1 MQNYIPY
8 KPISKNPYFESY
20 IPEELASIQEEAK
33 KTIPSKIRNSWDMW
47 LAENL
52 SLTQEELWKRFSA
65 EQLDS
70 IGLAILKIKKKTGF
84 IIADETGLGKGRILA
99 GIAQYA
105 LKQNLNVIF
114 FSEKKEL
121 FSDFYRDLTHTG
133 GLEFLDNPIVFHS
146 NAKVYDLEANLV
158 FKQTPTSMKKVL
170 SNQDIKTNFVF
181 STYSQVNSKQSK
193 DKMAFLEK
201 IAKNAIILLDE
212 SHNAAGESNTQKF
225 MHKLIEKS
233 KGVVFSSA
241 TYIKNENELELY
253 SQALDFTKENLNILR
268 QLLMEENNY
277 LLRKYFTYELTK
289 TFSIWRREHKPS
301 DIKWKHILIE
311 DNNIN
316 ETASKYAE
324 IMECLFQLIKEVQ
337 KTPEFNAT
345 HDIINSAWYS
355 LGATV
360 SRLSRNLLLVL
371 KIEKLIEQ
379 IKNTKNENKKS
390 VIVLEST
397 FSSVIEKIIDS
408 KSFTED
414 VINNLQDEEDS
425 NLQEGDSYNISFKN
439 IFLWLFKQVFEE
451 SLDNIEQLSNE
462 KIGFY
467 KNQFFEL
474 VKFFPELPIS
484 PIDHIIKRLKDEKIE
499 CGEISGRMFTLEEQE
514 NNTFTIKKIQDN
526 NRVLTVKKF
535 NDGLIDV
542 IILTRAGASGISLHA
557 SKDFKDQRQRVLFE
571 LEITNRP
578 TFRLQFIG
586 RVKRKNQACEP
597 LFYTICTELPFE
609 KRIIANENEKLKILQ
624 SHLTGDEDKHDV
636 ENIID
641 FYNREMDQLAKD
653 YLINDKNLAFKLG
666 IGLKVITTD
675 FYYIDSLLKRCVIL
689 SNEEQS
695 KILSY
700 LSNGAQIIAAK
711 NNTNPSLSTEI
722 IEMKTLWHEL
732 TEEAQKEFKEEFKLF
747 NNKDRFLNQFKYDWV
762 SFVTVANTYDIKNQT
777 RITLE
782 PILKK
787 NKIKHPIS
795 TYYKFWGK
803 FYSKRLV
810 LASNEN
816 EKKLIAHNTNQ
827 MKNIQLG
834 QYISYIDDK
843 THNKIYGYLED
854 ITYPSEESNAIY
866 PTQYMLTIRTVNP
879 EFIGKN
885 GNVEQVVYNDLH
897 SLIENE
903 HLTVYKNEDVDW
915 SKFETM
921 NKKITKQKQYF
932 MGNPLWI
939 HYLKKVYYLGITKRV
954 QINGKNYIAVEIPQ
968 DFNYEKIKEY
978 KKPLVSFNNIMDKL
992 IKKEIHTITTSY
1004 NKLPPALRITP
1015 VTGGYNMFVHYSVV
1029 SNKEIFDFPL
1039 KQKLGTFTTY
1049 QEYELYKIP
1058 YKNLRTILAMLEKR
1072 NIIWFIE
1079 K

>member
-1 MQNYIPY
+1 MQKYIPY
-8 KPISKNPYFESY
+8 IPISKNPYFESY
-20 IPEELASIQEEAK
+20 VPEELAQIQEEAK
-33 KTIPSKIRNSWDMW
+33 KSIPSKIRNNWDKW
-47 LAENL
+47 LSDNL
-52 SLTQEELWKRFSA
+52 SLTEEELWKRFSA

-70 IGLAILKIKKKTGF
+70 IGLAILKIQKKTGF

-99 GIAQYA
+99 GVAQYA
-105 LKQNLNVIF
+105 LKNNLNVIF

-133 GLEFLDNPIVFHS
+133 GLEFLENPIVFHS

-170 SNQDIKTNFVF
+170 NNKDLKTNFVF
-181 STYSQVNSKQSK
+181 STYSQVNAKQSK
-193 DKMAFLEK
+193 DKMEFLEK

-253 SQALDFTKENLNILR
+253 SQALDFTKENLTTLR

-301 DIKWKHILIE
+301 DIKWQHIVIE
-311 DNNIN
+311 DETIN
-316 ETASKYAE
+316 DTASQYAE
-324 IMECLFQLIKEVQ
+324 IMDCLFQLIKEVQ

-345 HDIINSAWYS
+345 HDLINSAWYS

-371 KIEKLIEQ
+371 KIEELIKQ
-379 IKNTKNENKKS
+379 IKENKNANKKS

-414 VINNLQDEEDS
+414 VIDSYQEEDS
-425 NLQEGDSYNISFKN
+425 NLQEGDSYNISFRN
-439 IFLWLFKQVFEE
+439 IFIWLFKQIFEE
-451 SLDNIEQLSNE
+451 SLDNIEQLSNGN
-462 KIGFY
+462 IAVY

-474 VKFFPELPIS
+474 INSFPTLPIS
-484 PIDHIIKRLKDEKIE
+484 PIDHIIKRLNDEKIE
-499 CGEISGRMFTLEEQE
+499 CGEISGRIFSLEEQE
-514 NNTFTIKKIQDN
+514 DQSFVIKKIQDN

-535 NDGLIDV
+535 NDGVIDV

-597 LFYTICTELPFE
+597 LFYTVCTELPFE

-653 YLINDKNLAFKLG
+653 YLINDRNLAFKLG
-666 IGLKVITTD
+666 IGLKVISND

-689 SNEEQS
+689 SNEEQT

-700 LSNGAQIIAAK
+700 LSNGAQIIALK
-711 NNTNPSLSTEI
+711 NNVNTSLSTKVI
-722 IEMKTLWHEL
+722 DIKTLWHEL
-732 TEEAQKEFKEEFKLF
+732 NDEAQKEFKEEFQLF

-762 SFVTVANTYDIKNQT
+762 SFVTVENTYDLKNQT
-777 RITLE
+777 KLTLE
-782 PILKK
+782 PILKQNK
-787 NKIKHPIS
+787 NKYPLN
-795 TYYKFWGK
+795 TYYKFWNR
-803 FYSKRLV
+803 FYAKRMV
-810 LASNEN
+810 LSASED
-816 EKKLIAHNTNQ
+816 EKKQIINNTNQ
-827 MKNIQLG
+827 MKNLEIG
-834 QYISYIDDK
+834 NYISYIDDK
-843 THNKIYGYLED
+843 NHNKIHGYVED

-866 PTQYMLTIRTVNP
+866 PTQYMITIRTVNP

-885 GNVEQVVYNDLH
+885 GNVEQLIFNDLH
-897 SLIENE
+897 SLISNE
-903 HLTVYKNEDVDW
+903 HLTVYKNEEIDW

-921 NKKITKQKQYF
+921 NKKIVKQKQYF

-939 HYLKKVYYLGITKRV
+939 HYLKKVYHLGITKRV
-954 QINGKNYIAVEIPQ
+954 LINNKNYIAVEIPQ
-968 DFNYEKIKEY
+968 DYNLEKIKEY
-978 KKPLVSFNNIMDKL
+978 RKPLINFNNIMDKL

-1029 SNKEIFDFPL
+1029 ANKEIFDFPL

-1049 QEYELYKIP
+1049 QEYEVYKIP

>member
-1 MQNYIPY
+1 MQKYIPY
-8 KPISKNPYFESY
+8 IPISKNPYFESY
-20 IPEELASIQEEAK
+20 VPEELAQIQEEAK
-33 KTIPSKIRNSWDMW
+33 KTIPSKIRNNWDKW
-47 LAENL
+47 LSDNL
-52 SLTQEELWKRFSA
+52 SLTEEELWKRFSA

-70 IGLAILKIKKKTGF
+70 IGLAILKIQKKSGF

-99 GIAQYA
+99 GVAQYA
-105 LKQNLNVIF
+105 LKNNLNVIF

-170 SNQDIKTNFVF
+170 NNKELKTNFVF
-181 STYSQVNSKQSK
+181 STYSQVNAKQNK
-193 DKMAFLEK
+193 DKMEFLEK

-253 SQALDFTKENLNILR
+253 SQALDFTKENLTTLR

-289 TFSIWRREHKPS
+289 SFSIWRREHKPS
-301 DIKWKHILIE
+301 DIKWQHIVIE
-311 DNNIN
+311 DETIN
-316 ETASKYAE
+316 DTASQYAE
-324 IMECLFQLIKEVQ
+324 IMDCLFQLIKEVQ

-345 HDIINSAWYS
+345 HDLINSAWYS

-371 KIEKLIEQ
+371 KIEELITQ
-379 IKNTKNENKKS
+379 IKHNKEANRKS

-414 VINNLQDEEDS
+414 VMDSYQEEDS
-425 NLQEGDSYNISFKN
+425 NLQEGESYNISFRN
-439 IFLWLFKQVFEE
+439 IFIWLFKQVFEE
-451 SLDNIEQLSNE
+451 SLDNIEQLSNSN
-462 KIGFY
+462 ISVY

-474 VKFFPELPIS
+474 VNSFPTLPIS
-484 PIDHIIKRLKDEKIE
+484 PIDHIIKRLNDEKIE
-499 CGEISGRMFTLEEQE
+499 CGEISGRIFTLEEQE
-514 NNTFTIKKIQDN
+514 DQSFIIKKIQDN

-535 NDGLIDV
+535 NDGVIDV
-542 IILTRAGASGISLHA
+542 IVLTRAGASGISLHA

-597 LFYTICTELPFE
+597 LFYTICTQLPFE
-609 KRIIANENEKLKILQ
+609 KRIIANENEKLKVLQ
-624 SHLTGDEDKHDV
+624 SHLTGDEDKHDI

-653 YLINDKNLAFKLG
+653 YLINDRNLAFKLG
-666 IGLKVITTD
+666 IGLKVVSND

-689 SNEEQS
+689 NNEEQV

-700 LSNGAQIIAAK
+700 LSNGAQIIALK
-711 NNTNPSLSTEI
+711 NSTNASLSTEVI
-722 IEMKTLWHEL
+722 DIKTLWHEL
-732 TEEAQKEFKEEFKLF
+732 NEQAQKEFKEEFQLF

-762 SFVTVANTYDIKNQT
+762 SFVTVENTYEIKNQT
-777 RITLE
+777 QLTLE
-782 PILKK
+782 PTLKQNQK
-787 NKIKHPIS
+787 KYPLS
-795 TYYKFWGK
+795 TYYKFWNR
-803 FYSKRLV
+803 FYAKRMV
-810 LASNEN
+810 LSASED
-816 EKKLIAHNTNQ
+816 EKKQILRNSNQ
-827 MKNIQLG
+827 MKNLEVG
-834 QYISYIDDK
+834 NYISYIDDK
-843 THNKIYGYLED
+843 NHNKIHGYVED
-854 ITYPSEESNAIY
+854 ITYPTEESNAIY
-866 PTQYMLTIRTVNP
+866 PTQYMITIRTVNP

-885 GNVEQVVYNDLH
+885 GNVEQIIFNDLH
-897 SLIENE
+897 SLISNE
-903 HLTVYKNEDVDW
+903 HLTVYQNDTIDW
-915 SKFETM
+915 KKFETM
-921 NKKITKQKQYF
+921 NKKIVKQKQYF

-939 HYLKKVYYLGITKRV
+939 HYLKKVYHLGITKRV
-954 QINGKNYIAVEIPQ
+954 LINNKNYIAVEIPQ
-968 DFNYEKIKEY
+968 DYNIEKIREY
-978 KKPLVSFNNIMDKL
+978 RKPLINFNNIMDKL

-1029 SNKEIFDFPL
+1029 ANKEIFDFPL

-1049 QEYELYKIP
+1049 QEYEVYKIP